1 MIETADAELREVAGP
16 SALGGGGRR
25 FLELLWLV
33 AANDF
38 KKSYFGTL
46 LGYLWSLLRPLMLFA
61 VLLFVFTRIFR
72 VGSQM
77 NDYAGFL
84 LFNIVLFT
92 FFQEA
97 TLTAVTAVVGRE
109 SIVRKTQF
117 PRLVAPLAT
126 VLTSLL
132 NLGTNL
138 IAVLGFFIALGVDPT
153 WTWLL
158 FPVILV
164 ALLVFTTAVAMLLS
178 TLYVRYRDVAIIW
191 GVAVTAII
199 YATPV
204 IYPLDGSVIP
214 GLEKYVDVL
223 MINPLTPIFVQA
235 REWIIDP
242 TAPSAVATAGGWIHL
257 LPAAAIY
264 VAVCA
269 YAVWKFNRDAPRI
282 AEAL

>member
-1 MIETADAELREVAGP
+1 VIDSGEVELAEVHGP
-16 SALGGGGRR
+16 TALGGGGKR

-33 AANDF
+33 AATDF
-38 KKSYFGTL
+38 KKGYFGTI

-72 VGSQM
+72 LGSQVPH
-77 NDYAGFL
+77 YPVLL
-84 LFNIVLFT
+84 LFNIVLYT

-97 TLTAVTAVVGRE
+97 TLNAVTSVVGRE
-109 SIVRKTQF
+109 GIVRKTQF

-126 VLTSLL
+126 VMTSLF
-132 NLGTNL
+132 NLGMNL
-138 IAVLGFFIALGVDPT
+138 IAVLGFLLAFGVYPT
-153 WTWLL
+153 WRWLF
-158 FPVILV
+158 FPVIL
-164 ALLVFTTAVAMLLS
+164 ALLLVFTVAVAMLVS

-191 GVAVTAII
+191 GVVATVLI

-204 IYPLDGSVIP
+204 IYPLQANVVPSQYIQF
-214 GLEKYVDVL
+214 L

-235 REWIIDP
+235 RTWIVD
-242 TAPSAVATAGGWIHL
+242 PSAQGALSTAGDWLHL
-257 LPAAAIY
+257 LPAIVIY

-269 YAVWKFNRDAPRI
+269 YALWKFNRDAPRI